1 MFRKETVEAF
11 QKKKKKMTKEE
22 GERGRRRQRAIERF
36 SACVPPGAT
45 SISRDRQLAGR
56 QVYSPLYISASLER
70 DWFMEDFN
78 TAVTGAPESIARG
91 IFVPRGASSTQSNVP
106 RLPHDFWE
114 GHSSGAGQ
122 QELPL
127 THSKQRRGDGGLPHG
142 PNWLSTWFR
151 RGVMREK
158 AATESSTSAEGE
170 STNAKLRRSLQG
182 IDNDVNARKT
192 SSSSAGG
199 LGIRPFDGSQRDL
212 YTQLAISAAVVV
224 GAVSQTLATSVEV
237 PGLSTVLSYAPALSN
252 AFSPKLSM
260 LPTSSVPS
268 SLDLPS
274 SSSISAD
281 MDLVSLQIQ

>member
-1 MFRKETVEAF
+1 
-11 QKKKKKMTKEE
+11 
-22 GERGRRRQRAIERF
+22 
-36 SACVPPGAT
+36 
-45 SISRDRQLAGR
+45 
-56 QVYSPLYISASLER
+56 
-70 DWFMEDFN
+70 MEDFN

-114 GHSSGAGQ
+114 GHSSGVGQ

-127 THSKQRRGDGGLPHG
+127 THSKQRRGDGGRSHG
-142 PNWLSTWFR
+142 SNWLSTWFR
-151 RGVMREK
+151 SGVMREQV
-158 AATESSTSAEGE
+158 ATESSTSVEEE

-199 LGIRPFDGSQRDL
+199 LGIRPFDCSQRDF
-212 YTQLAISAAVVV
+212 YTQLAISAAVIV
-224 GAVSQTLATSVEV
+224 GAVSQTLATGVEV
-237 PGLSTVLSYAPALSN
+237 PGLSTVLSYAPALSST
-252 AFSPKLSM
+252 FSPKLSM
-260 LPTSSVPS
+260 LPTSSV
-268 SLDLPS
+268 PS